1 MNSVSPEVQV
11 FFSLLVQAAIPALG
25 TVLLAFATIAANSFV
40 TWLKS
45 HASQSQLAQVKTI
58 IDLLVTSAQQ
68 SGLTGALSNEGSAK
82 KQWVIDEVTKQLN
95 NFGLTKFAEDVPLIE
110 QLIETSVYELTQ
122 IKTPPVF
129 ELAKVE
135 GIVAPLVPSDVG

>member
-25 TVLLAFATIAANSFV
+25 TVLLAFATIAANSAV
-40 TWLKS
+40 AWVKS
-45 HASQSQLAQVKTI
+45 HATQSQLAQVKVV

-82 KQWVIDEVTKQLN
+82 KQWVLDEVTKQLKK
-95 NFGLTKFAEDVPLIE
+95 FGLDKFAEDVPLLE
-110 QLIETSVYELTQ
+110 QLIETSVYELIN

-129 ELAKVE
+129 ELAQVDEVKSPV
-135 GIVAPLVPSDVG
+135 DVG